1 MNAESTLATALAL
14 PEGEYFGAL
23 ERHLARWTQAR
34 SKDPLVALAVLAAA
48 AAEAQGDACAELTE
62 LGGTPL
68 FPNGPRWPDW
78 IDWRA
83 HLANS
88 FWVGTSEANEGRA
101 LVLEADGAC
110 YLTRV
115 WRQEHA
121 LALAVRARCAVGLT
135 PAVADDGTPAFFPA
149 LFASDD
155 ADQRDAALAGLDA
168 RLLLLTG
175 PPGSGKTH
183 TLLRLL
189 LARRGIAGRP
199 LRIKLAAPTGKAAQ
213 RIAEAL
219 QQGKQQLRGACR
231 DAQVLAWL
239 DEIPDEASTL
249 HRLLEYRPMQRSFA
263 RNAHSP
269 LTADIIAI
277 DEASMVDLAMM
288 RQLFE
293 ATPPDALL
301 LLAGDPDQLASVAA
315 GSVLADLVRAS
326 DRVASSDSTR
336 DPANASPP
344 GLPRVARLI
353 RSRRSNAALAPL
365 FDAVQGGDYDL
376 ALELLRTQ
384 RAWHDA
390 PVAAAL
396 TRALDAEIAPIAG
409 AGRFDALLAATD
421 PVVALAEL
429 TRWQCLCALR
439 QGPFG
444 SLAIATRI
452 EGLLRERGARGTR
465 DGGFHGRAVI
475 IEQNDYGK
483 HLFNGDIGVTL
494 LDAQGRAHVWFVGR
508 AAEGRA
514 ENGNAAEVAGGA
526 GVLRAFAPGELPA
539 HTSAF
544 ALTVHKSQGAE
555 FDGIALVLPPQ
566 NARVL
571 GRELVYTALTR
582 ARSRVDVYATESVF
596 AAALARA
603 LARRGRL
610 HERIRGER

>member
-1 MNAESTLATALAL
+1 MNAESTLAAALAL
-14 PEGEYFGAL
+14 PEAECFVAL
-23 ERHLARWTQAR
+23 ERHLARWTHAR

-62 LGGTPL
+62 LGGGTPL
-68 FPNGPRWPDW
+68 FPKGPMWPDW
-78 IDWRA
+78 GDWRA
-83 HLANS
+83 QLANS
-88 FWVGTSEANEGRA
+88 SWVGTSAANEGRA

-110 YLTRV
+110 YLARV

-121 LALAVRARCAVGLT
+121 LALAVRARCAVA
-135 PAVADDGTPAFFPA
+135 PKAAAANDDVPTFFPA
-149 LFASDD
+149 LFARDD

-183 TLLRLL
+183 TLLRIL
-189 LARRGIAGRP
+189 LARRGVAGRP

-219 QQGKQQLRGACR
+219 QQGKQQLRNACS
-231 DAQVLAWL
+231 DPQMLAWL

-249 HRLLEYRPMQRSFA
+249 HRLLEYQPMKRKFA
-263 RNAHSP
+263 RNAQSP
-269 LTADIIAI
+269 LTADVIAI

-293 ATPPDALL
+293 ATPQNALL
-301 LLAGDPDQLASVAA
+301 VLAGDPDQLASVAA

-326 DRVASSDSTR
+326 DRMASCDSAVDSSDFST
-336 DPANASPP
+336 P
-344 GLPRVARLI
+344 GLPRVARLT
-353 RSRRSNAALAPL
+353 RSRRSNAALTPL
-365 FDAVQGGDYDL
+365 FDAVRDGAAEL
-376 ALELLRTQ
+376 ALEFLRTQ

-390 PVAAAL
+390 PTAAAL
-396 TRALDAEIAPIAG
+396 TRALDAEIAPVAG
-409 AGRFDALLAATD
+409 AGRFDALLTASD
-421 PVVALAEL
+421 PAIALAEL

-444 SLAIATRI
+444 SLAIAARI
-452 EGLLRERGARGTR
+452 EGLLRERGARSAR

-494 LDAQGRAHVWFVGR
+494 LDAQGRAQVWFVGR
-508 AAEGRA
+508 A
-514 ENGNAAEVAGGA
+514 ENERTTEVAGGA
-526 GVLRAFAPGELPA
+526 GVLRAFAPGDLPA

-555 FDGIALVLPPQ
+555 FDGVALVLPPQ
-566 NARVL
+566 DARVL

-582 ARSRVDVYATESVF
+582 ARSRVDVYATEAVF
-596 AAALARA
+596 AAALARP

-610 HERIRGER
+610 RERIRGEL